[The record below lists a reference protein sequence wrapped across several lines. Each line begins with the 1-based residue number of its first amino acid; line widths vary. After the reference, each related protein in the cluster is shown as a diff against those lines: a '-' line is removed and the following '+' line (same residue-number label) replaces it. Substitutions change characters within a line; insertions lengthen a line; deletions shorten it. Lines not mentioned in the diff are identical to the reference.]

1 MIRDIFYSSWRLSGL
16 LPSLWRCGRIRLQ
29 RDAYSCSVSIK
40 TMKDKTVSL
49 MILNGELS
57 DWYFLYPS
65 GGADRGG
72 VATPQIANDIAIG
85 EDAFKNREDKPLAVT
100 VLYHTIATKLQGAG
114 FHTPQCQSG
123 LSNWGGGR
131 PPCCEQ
137 EPISF
142 MAHKA
147 NCCWLRRSTVFRGD
161 RRSRRGGHL
170 ASGQSGE
177 ACVNCRQHE
186 NNANPWL
193 SRRLSRRH

>member
-1 MIRDIFYSSWRLSGL
+1 MLGAGRLLTRNFCRGY

-40 TMKDKTVSL
+40 TIKDKTVSL

-85 EDAFKNREDKPLAVT
+85 EDAFKNREDKPLAVPYSIIPSPPNFRE
-100 VLYHTIATKLQGAG
+100 LGSIP
-114 FHTPQCQSG
+114 PQCQSG
-123 LSNWGGGR
+123 LSNWGGR

-147 NCCWLRRSTVFRGD
+147 NCCWLRHSTVFRGD

-170 ASGQSGE
+170 ASGQSSE